1 MTRRRL
7 PVLLII
13 LVGALLPAQAYAQV
27 SLLGATGL
35 GRRLT
40 PIDAR
45 ARAMGNVGVAL
56 HGGNLSAVNPAA
68 AARFAGSG
76 LWATFLPESR
86 TVTGE
91 SANGDISTEDVP
103 IIRLVLPWGGRWAAG
118 ISAGAYL
125 NQDWGVQFIDS
136 LTTSTGEVA
145 FQETRTSDGGVTQ
158 FRLDFAGVMA
168 ENLSL
173 GASFLYYSGEA
184 RRSVERLFEANAGW
198 APHEASTALDYKGWG
213 LAFGAEYQPIPEMIL
228 GAVASWGAGLTI
240 ENDTTEQSLDIGL
253 PLTLDVGG
261 SWQLTPDFLLA
272 LALGWEGWS
281 TVADDLPNAAAADVW
296 RAGLGVELTAIGGQ
310 TSQLLFRGGAHTE
323 RLPFEIGESAVWERA
338 LSLGLGLNLREGRAR
353 LDGSIEF
360 GKRGSAD
367 DNDVEESYTRFAF
380 GLAVFTR

>member
-1 MTRRRL
+1 MTRRLL
-7 PVLLII
+7 PVVVIALIS
-13 LVGALLPAQAYAQV
+13 VLLPVQAVAQV
-27 SLLGATGL
+27 RLLGATGL

-40 PIDAR
+40 PLDAR
-45 ARAMGNVGVAL
+45 ARALGNAGVAL

-86 TVTGE
+86 TVRGE
-91 SANGDISTEDVP
+91 FANGDITTEDVP
-103 IIRLVLPWGGRWAAG
+103 VIRMVLPWGGRWAAG

-136 LTTSTGEVA
+136 LTTSTGNVA
-145 FQETRTSDGGVTQ
+145 YQETRTSDGGVTQ

-168 ENLSL
+168 ENLAL
-173 GASFLYYSGEA
+173 GASFLFYSGEA
-184 RRSVERLFEANAGW
+184 RRRVERIFEVDAGW
-198 APHEASTALDYKGWG
+198 APHEATTALDYKGWG
-213 LAFGAEYQPIPEMIL
+213 LAFGAEYQPIPEMIV

-240 ENDTTEQSLDIGL
+240 ENDTTKQSLDIGL

-261 SWQLTPDFLLA
+261 SWQLTPDFLFA

-281 TVADDLPNAAAADVW
+281 TVADDIPNAAASDVW
-296 RAGLGVELTAIGGQ
+296 RAGLGIELTALGGQ
-310 TSQLLFRGGAHTE
+310 TSKLLVRGGLHTE

-338 LSLGLGLNLREGRAR
+338 ASLGLGLSLREGRAR
-353 LDGSIEF
+353 LDGSVEF
-360 GKRGSAD
+360 GNRGNAD
-367 DNDVEESYTRFAF
+367 KNDIEESYTRYSF